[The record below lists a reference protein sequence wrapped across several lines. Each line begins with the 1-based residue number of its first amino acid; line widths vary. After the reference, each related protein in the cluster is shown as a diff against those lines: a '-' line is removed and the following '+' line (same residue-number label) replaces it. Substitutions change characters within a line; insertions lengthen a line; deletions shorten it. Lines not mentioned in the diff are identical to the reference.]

1 MLYKLSWMCF
11 AKSQYIWKNYLHC
24 WFHKVSVFQH
34 GIYHQ
39 FFLMPKKWLQMSC
52 AENNICLIF
61 QILFC
66 FVDVNVFFTM
76 TDVVCCTVLP
86 GYKKNPSL

>member
-1 MLYKLSWMCF
+1 MT
-11 AKSQYIWKNYLHC
+11 
-24 WFHKVSVFQH
+24 
-34 GIYHQ
+34 
-39 FFLMPKKWLQMSC
+39 KKWLQMSC

-86 GYKKNPSL
+86 GYKKNLSL